1 MPMEIEQLIY
11 FLIPIAMIVVGIYF
25 LLIHGRRCTS
35 CGRSVRPFWRECPC
49 ASAPST
55 VFSPA
60 FEEEI
65 EEEQEISPM
74 ADIAPFPYE
83 PKPEEK
89 PQFVSP
95 ADISP
100 AEIEPE
106 IEADIKPETKTDAK
120 SFSYD
125 DAERMGTQ
133 VMLPEI
139 SSAWL
144 VIQEQELPERKYEIK
159 GPVTSIGTSDDNDVV
174 LADKAV
180 SRHHAKIRIEG
191 PKYFV
196 YDLASTNGT
205 KVNERKITKKS
216 VKEGDSIEMGHTTM
230 TFVTEG
236 PPSEP
241 LEYKHKPSDLFKM

>member
-1 MPMEIEQLIY
+1 MPLEIEIGQIIY
-11 FLIPIAMIVVGIYF
+11 FLIPIAMIIVGIYF
-25 LLIHGRRCTS
+25 LLLHGRRCTS

-49 ASAPST
+49 TSAPST

-65 EEEQEISPM
+65 EEEGEIEAS
-74 ADIAPFPYE
+74 AEIAPFPYE
-83 PKPEEK
+83 PKLEEK
-89 PQFVSP
+89 PQFEPPVDMSP
-95 ADISP
+95 ADMKL
-100 AEIEPE
+100 ET
-106 IEADIKPETKTDAK
+106 KPETKVETK

-125 DAERMGTQ
+125 DAQPMGTEL
-133 VMLPEI
+133 MLPAI

-144 VIQEQELPERKYEIK
+144 LIREEEMPEVRYEIK
-159 GPVTSIGTSDDNDVV
+159 GAVTSVGTSADNDIV
-174 LADKAV
+174 LTDKAV

-191 PKYFV
+191 QKYFV

-205 KVNERKITKKS
+205 KVNDRKITKKWIR
-216 VKEGDSIEMGHTTM
+216 EGDSVELGHTTM

-241 LEYKHKPSDLFKM
+241 IEYKHKPSDLFKM

>member
-1 MPMEIEQLIY
+1 MPMETEQVIY

-25 LLIHGRRCTS
+25 LLIHARRCTS
-35 CGRSVRPFWRECPC
+35 CGRSVRPFWRECSC

-60 FEEEI
+60 FEEEMEK
-65 EEEQEISPM
+65 EEEIGPM
-74 ADIAPFPYE
+74 AEIAPFPYDQ
-83 PKPEEK
+83 KPEEK
-89 PQFVSP
+89 PQFEPP

-100 AEIEPE
+100 A
-106 IEADIKPETKTDAK
+106 DIKPEAKAETKPETKADTK

-125 DAERMGTQ
+125 DAEPMGTE
-133 VMLPEI
+133 VMLPTI

-144 VIQEQELPERKYEIK
+144 VIREQELPERTCEIK
-159 GPVTSIGTSDDNDVV
+159 GAVTSIGTSDDNDIV
-174 LADKAV
+174 LTDKAV

-191 PKYFV
+191 QKYFV

-205 KVNERKITKKS
+205 KVNERKITNKWI
-216 VKEGDSIEMGHTTM
+216 KEGDSIEMGHTEM

-241 LEYKHKPSDLFKM
+241 LEYKHKPSDLLKI